1 MFNPNWIDRDCSR
14 EDYLKIRAVLKKVG
28 DWGVWQRE
36 YVARADYLQERA
48 DIAATLK
55 EFADADGYVGIVESG
70 RDCDCV
76 QYCHG
81 ARRKFVGAFQFE
93 KERQDILYWA
103 DGPAYVTLCRV
114 DELPKSYSRD
124 LALEAYEDG
133 HAHSVSEVRYDEEGT
148 YYV

>member
-1 MFNPNWIDRDCSR
+1 MFNPNWCDRDMTR
-14 EDYLKIRAVLKKVG
+14 EQWNQLRAIMKKVG
-28 DWGVWQRE
+28 DWQGWQRD
-36 YVARADYLQERA
+36 YVERADYLAERA
-48 DIAATLK
+48 AIAATLS
-55 EFADADGYVGIVESG
+55 EYADADGYVGIVESG

-93 KERQDILYWA
+93 KERQDIYSWA
-103 DGPAYVTLCRV
+103 DGPVHVTLCPV
-114 DELPKSYSRD
+114 DELPRSYSRD

-133 HAHSVSEVRYDEEGT
+133 HAHCVSEVRFDEEGT